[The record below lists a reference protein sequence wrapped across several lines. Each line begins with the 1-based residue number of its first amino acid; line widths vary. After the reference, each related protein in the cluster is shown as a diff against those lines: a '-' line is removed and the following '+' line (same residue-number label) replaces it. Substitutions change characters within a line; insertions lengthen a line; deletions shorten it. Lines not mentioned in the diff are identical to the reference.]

1 MNYLILAAGKSSS
14 ESSPL
19 SMLNYAIVIFVLNV
33 SQVEVYLPMS
43 GDSYSNPTLYPH
55 HAGNHQLKLQLHH
68 ATLVNESTRWT
79 HARSL
84 PERSC
89 WTYACL
95 LPYIRHY
102 SLALY
107 SWPKALR
114 LSSVS
119 RAKIGVGVIISHLQ
133 MDCSNISDGTC
144 RISKNK
150 RYCDV
155 PVPRRPVLASL
166 RATLDTYLPHL
177 PLSRLLSGAV
187 VVNNVWGIPV
197 QLATALVLLQQQLG
211 YSAFTGLFVMLAFA
225 PLHYA
230 IIR

>member
-1 MNYLILAAGKSSS
+1 MRYRVNITKVFHLKKIRSVVAMIFLKTIYIHVYEDNKIRPDG
-14 ESSPL
+14 ESS
-19 SMLNYAIVIFVLNV
+19 V
-33 SQVEVYLPMS
+33 
-43 GDSYSNPTLYPH
+43 
-55 HAGNHQLKLQLHH
+55 
-68 ATLVNESTRWT
+68 
-79 HARSL
+79 
-84 PERSC
+84 
-89 WTYACL
+89 
-95 LPYIRHY
+95 
-102 SLALY
+102 
-107 SWPKALR
+107 
-114 LSSVS
+114 
-119 RAKIGVGVIISHLQ
+119 
-133 MDCSNISDGTC
+133 GTC